1 MKTYQS
7 VRAQIAKLEREAE
20 SLRRQELKSVIAQ
33 VREVIAQYGLTAADL
48 GLGAGR
54 GRAGSGKARRA
65 GPGAGVA
72 KYRDPASGQ
81 TWTGRGRPP
90 AWIADAKDRDA
101 FLIDGAG
108 AAPKARAAKPASKRA
123 TKKATAKKTVAKKGA
138 ARKARA
144 RKSGAVQIESGVA
157 AQ

>member
-54 GRAGSGKARRA
+54 GRASAGKPRRA
-65 GPGAGVA
+65 GAGVA
-72 KYRDPASGQ
+72 KYRDPKTGQ

-90 AWIADAKDRDA
+90 AWIAGAKDRDA
-101 FLIDGAG
+101 FLIDAP
-108 AAPKARAAKPASKRA
+108 AAPRARAAKPAPKRA
-123 TKKATAKKTVAKKGA
+123 AKKSA
-138 ARKARA
+138 ARKASAKKTGRRGRPA
-144 RKSGAVQIESGVA
+144 KSGAVEIESGVA